1 MKISILFIFV
11 CFTFFVNSQSIKGV
25 KNQLTFLAGSKK
37 TSSLKLKSGEE
48 LIVRF
53 KQFSVDVILLSKDQ
67 GVNLFSFP
75 EDESFKVLKA
85 CEFDFDKDG
94 INEIFIVKGD
104 NLSILGA
111 LVFKKI
117 NYEYKIIG
125 EMDGQFECILSPFKI
140 ELPYGS
146 QGLFFEYK
154 FVNGSFIEINN

>member
-1 MKISILFIFV
+1 MKNSVLLLFV
-11 CFTFFVNSQSIKGV
+11 CFALFANSQTITGV
-25 KNQLTFLAGSKK
+25 KKQLTFLAGSKT
-37 TSSLKLKSGEE
+37 TSSLKLNSGEE

-53 KQFSVDVILLSKDQ
+53 KQFSVDVVLLSKDQ
-67 GVNLFSFP
+67 GINLLSFP

-104 NLSILGA
+104 NLSSLEA
-111 LVFKKI
+111 VVFKKI
-117 NYEYKIIG
+117 NNEYKNIG
-125 EMDGQFECILSPFKI
+125 EMNGQFECILSPFKI

-154 FVNGSFIEINN
+154 LVKGSFIEINN